1 MKKLSPATKV
11 IFGSADLFGGGALNM
26 VGFYY
31 LIFLTDVVQIS
42 PAYAGAIVL
51 ASRIWDAV
59 TDPAMGVIVD
69 RTRTRFGK
77 RRPYFIAAIVT
88 VFLAMVVL
96 WYPVGWAD
104 ELARFLFALFGYLFF
119 STVSTTVMV
128 PYLSMQPELT
138 SDYHERTS
146 LNVFKMAFSFI
157 AGIIAAIV
165 PMTIVRAFPDIRTGY
180 LVMGIVFGIFYA
192 LPWVGISLHIRE
204 RDNRNDPPPPP
215 FSVSELFVPLRIRTF
230 RMLILIY
237 LGAFLTLDVMSS
249 VIAYAMTY
257 LFNRPGDLQTVLGT
271 LIVTQILFLP
281 LISLLTKRF
290 GKNRVLV
297 ATAIVWMLGVA
308 AIAVMPRAVPLP
320 ALLGLAVLTGVGVSG
335 CVVIPWTMY
344 PDATDVGV
352 LVTGRDVAGSFGGS
366 MTFFRKLAS
375 ALALFV
381 VGLLLELSGYL
392 APLQETID
400 GVTQNITQEQ
410 PQVALTTI
418 RLLLVGLPF
427 LLLGITGFVASRYPL
442 TQAVHARLSQHVR
455 RLRGE
460 EIEPLADAEVEEL
473 RKTLV

>member
-1 MKKLSPATKV
+1 MKKPSIATKT

-77 RRPYFIAAIVT
+77 RRPYFMAAVVT
-88 VFLAMVVL
+88 VFISMVVL
-96 WYPVGWAD
+96 WYPVAWAD
-104 ELARFLFALFGYLFF
+104 EVARVLFALFGYLFF

-138 SDYHERTS
+138 SDYNERTS

-157 AGIIAAIV
+157 ASIIAAIV
-165 PMTIVRAFPDIRTGY
+165 PMTIVRAFADIRTGY
-180 LVMGIVFGIFYA
+180 LAMGLVFGVFYA
-192 LPWVGISLHIRE
+192 LPWIGISLHIRE
-204 RDNRNDPPPPP
+204 RDNRSDPPPPR
-215 FSVSELFVPLRIRTF
+215 FSFGDILVPLRIRTF

-249 VIAYAMTY
+249 VIAFAMTY
-257 LFNRPGDLQTVLGT
+257 LFNRPDDLQTVLGT
-271 LIVTQILFLP
+271 LIVTQIVFLP
-281 LISLLTKRF
+281 FISTLTGRF
-290 GKNRVLV
+290 GKNKVLV
-297 ATAIVWMLGVA
+297 ATAFVWMAGVA

-320 ALLGLAVLTGVGVSG
+320 ALLGLAVVTGVGVSG
-335 CVVIPWTMY
+335 CMVIPWTMY
-344 PDATDVGV
+344 PDATDVGM

-375 ALALFV
+375 ALALFI
-381 VGLLLELSGYL
+381 VGLVLDLSGYL
-392 APLQETID
+392 APFQETID
-400 GVTQNITQEQ
+400 GVTQNVIREQ
-410 PQVALTTI
+410 PAAALTTI
-418 RLLLVGLPF
+418 RFLLVGLPL
-427 LLLGITGFVASRYPL
+427 LLLGMAGIVAARYPL
-442 TQAVHARLSQHVR
+442 TPEVHARLSLHVR

-460 EIEPLADAEVEEL
+460 EVEPLEEADVEAL

>member
-1 MKKLSPATKV
+1 MKKLSIATKT

-77 RRPYFIAAIVT
+77 RRPYFMAAVVT
-88 VFLAMVVL
+88 VFISMVVL
-96 WYPVGWAD
+96 WYPVAWAD
-104 ELARFLFALFGYLFF
+104 EVARVLFALFGYLFF

-138 SDYHERTS
+138 SDYNERTS

-157 AGIIAAIV
+157 ASIIAAIV
-165 PMTIVRAFPDIRTGY
+165 PMTIVRAFADIRTGY
-180 LVMGIVFGIFYA
+180 LVMGLVFGVFYA
-192 LPWVGISLHIRE
+192 LPWIGISLHIRE
-204 RDNRNDPPPPP
+204 RDNRSDPPPPH
-215 FSVSELFVPLRIRTF
+215 FSFGDILVPLRIRTF

-249 VIAYAMTY
+249 VIAFAMTY
-257 LFNRPGDLQTVLGT
+257 LFNRPDDLQTVLGT
-271 LIVTQILFLP
+271 LIVTQIVFLP
-281 LISLLTKRF
+281 FISTLTGRF
-290 GKNRVLV
+290 GKNKVLV
-297 ATAIVWMLGVA
+297 ATAFVWMAGVA

-320 ALLGLAVLTGVGVSG
+320 ALLGLAVVTGVGVSG
-335 CVVIPWTMY
+335 CMVIPWTMY
-344 PDATDVGV
+344 PDATDVGM

-375 ALALFV
+375 ALALFI
-381 VGLLLELSGYL
+381 VGLVLDLSGYL
-392 APLQETID
+392 APFQETID
-400 GVTQNITQEQ
+400 GVTQNVIREQ
-410 PQVALTTI
+410 PAAALTTI
-418 RLLLVGLPF
+418 RFLLVGLPL
-427 LLLGITGFVASRYPL
+427 LLLGMAGIVAARYPL
-442 TQAVHARLSQHVR
+442 TPEVHARLSLHVR

-460 EIEPLADAEVEEL
+460 EVEPLEEADVEAL

>member
-1 MKKLSPATKV
+1 MKKLSIATKT

-77 RRPYFIAAIVT
+77 RRPYFMAAVVT
-88 VFLAMVVL
+88 VFISMVVL
-96 WYPVGWAD
+96 WYPVAWAD
-104 ELARFLFALFGYLFF
+104 EVARVLFALFGYLFF

-138 SDYHERTS
+138 SDYNERTS

-157 AGIIAAIV
+157 ASIIAAIV
-165 PMTIVRAFPDIRTGY
+165 PMTIVRAFADIRTGY
-180 LVMGIVFGIFYA
+180 LVMGLVFGVFYA
-192 LPWVGISLHIRE
+192 LPWIGISLHIRE
-204 RDNRNDPPPPP
+204 RDNRSDPPPPR
-215 FSVSELFVPLRIRTF
+215 FSFGDILVPLRIRTF

-249 VIAYAMTY
+249 VIAFAMTY
-257 LFNRPGDLQTVLGT
+257 LFNRPDDLQTVLGT
-271 LIVTQILFLP
+271 LIVTQIVFLP
-281 LISLLTKRF
+281 FISTLTGRF
-290 GKNRVLV
+290 GKNKVLV
-297 ATAIVWMLGVA
+297 ATAFVWMAGVA

-320 ALLGLAVLTGVGVSG
+320 ALLGLAVVTGVGVSG
-335 CVVIPWTMY
+335 CMVIPWTMY
-344 PDATDVGV
+344 PDATDVGM

-375 ALALFV
+375 ALALFI
-381 VGLLLELSGYL
+381 VGLVLDLSGYL
-392 APLQETID
+392 APFQETID
-400 GVTQNITQEQ
+400 GVTQNVIREQ
-410 PQVALTTI
+410 PAAALTTI
-418 RLLLVGLPF
+418 RFLLVGLPL
-427 LLLGITGFVASRYPL
+427 LLLGMAGIVAARYPL
-442 TQAVHARLSQHVR
+442 TPEVHARLSLHVR

-460 EIEPLADAEVEEL
+460 EVEPLEEADVEAL

>member
-1 MKKLSPATKV
+1 MKKLSIATKT

-77 RRPYFIAAIVT
+77 RRPYFMAAVVT
-88 VFLAMVVL
+88 VFISMVVL
-96 WYPVGWAD
+96 WYPVAWAD
-104 ELARFLFALFGYLFF
+104 EVARVLFALFGYLFF

-138 SDYHERTS
+138 SDYNERTS

-165 PMTIVRAFPDIRTGY
+165 PMTIVRAFADIRTGY
-180 LVMGIVFGIFYA
+180 LVMGLVFGVFYA
-192 LPWVGISLHIRE
+192 LPWIGISLHIRE
-204 RDNRNDPPPPP
+204 RDNRSDPPPPH
-215 FSVSELFVPLRIRTF
+215 FSFGDILVPLRIRTF

-249 VIAYAMTY
+249 VIAFAMTY
-257 LFNRPGDLQTVLGT
+257 LFNRPDDLQTVLGT
-271 LIVTQILFLP
+271 LIVTQIVFLP
-281 LISLLTKRF
+281 FISTLTGRF
-290 GKNRVLV
+290 GKNKVLV
-297 ATAIVWMLGVA
+297 ATAFVWMAGVA

-320 ALLGLAVLTGVGVSG
+320 ALLGLAVVTGVGVSG
-335 CVVIPWTMY
+335 CMVIPWTMY
-344 PDATDVGV
+344 PDATDVGM

-375 ALALFV
+375 ALALFI
-381 VGLLLELSGYL
+381 VGLVLDLSGYL
-392 APLQETID
+392 APFQETID
-400 GVTQNITQEQ
+400 GVTQNVIREQ
-410 PQVALTTI
+410 PAAALTTI
-418 RLLLVGLPF
+418 RLLLVGLPL
-427 LLLGITGFVASRYPL
+427 LLLGMAGLVAARYPL
-442 TQAVHARLSQHVR
+442 TWEVHARLSLHVR

-460 EIEPLADAEVEEL
+460 EIEPLAEADVEAL

>member
-1 MKKLSPATKV
+1 MKKLSIATKT

-77 RRPYFIAAIVT
+77 RRPYFMAAVVT
-88 VFLAMVVL
+88 VFISMVVL
-96 WYPVGWAD
+96 WYPVAWAD
-104 ELARFLFALFGYLFF
+104 EVARVLFALFGYLFF

-138 SDYHERTS
+138 SDYNERTS

-157 AGIIAAIV
+157 ASIIAAIV
-165 PMTIVRAFPDIRTGY
+165 PMTIVRAFADIRTGY
-180 LVMGIVFGIFYA
+180 LVMGLVFGVFYA
-192 LPWVGISLHIRE
+192 LPWIGISLHIRE
-204 RDNRNDPPPPP
+204 RDNRSDPPPPH
-215 FSVSELFVPLRIRTF
+215 FSFGDILVPLRIRTF

-249 VIAYAMTY
+249 VIAFAMTY
-257 LFNRPGDLQTVLGT
+257 LFNRLDDLQTVLGT
-271 LIVTQILFLP
+271 LIVTQIVFLP
-281 LISLLTKRF
+281 FISTLTGRF
-290 GKNRVLV
+290 GKNKVLV
-297 ATAIVWMLGVA
+297 ATAFVWMAGVA

-320 ALLGLAVLTGVGVSG
+320 ALLGLAVVTGVGVSG
-335 CVVIPWTMY
+335 CMVIPWTMY
-344 PDATDVGV
+344 PDATDVGM

-375 ALALFV
+375 ALALFI
-381 VGLLLELSGYL
+381 VGLVLDLSGYL
-392 APLQETID
+392 APFQETID
-400 GVTQNITQEQ
+400 GVTQNVIREQ
-410 PQVALTTI
+410 PAAALTTI
-418 RLLLVGLPF
+418 RFLLVGLPL
-427 LLLGITGFVASRYPL
+427 LLLGMAGIVAARYPL
-442 TQAVHARLSQHVR
+442 TPEVHARLSLHVR

-460 EIEPLADAEVEEL
+460 EVEPLEEADVEAL